1 MTNTEMILE
10 FKLTLDKVDSSSYP
24 DFADEE
30 IYFFLNE
37 SQDRII
43 KTRYS
48 RNNLYKS
55 GFEEI
60 QKRID
65 DLSNIVVT
73 NYAAVTSVSTETNT
87 YKIDISTLY
96 TDEAHTTPSTE
107 SYMFYLRS
115 RPRVVKTGCTSKYIN
130 KVKLVQHDDLAYI
143 LEDPFNKPILLE
155 PVIYFERG
163 DIYLVTDGTFTI
175 DKCKLTYIKRPAK
188 IDEDTDCELAE
199 YLHKEIVQMAV
210 NIALESI
217 ESPRQQTQGNQL
229 NTIE

>member
-24 DFADEE
+24 DFESEE

-37 SQDRII
+37 AQERLV

-48 RNNLYKS
+48 RNNIYKA

-73 NYAAVTSVSTETNT
+73 NYASVTSVSTESNT
-87 YKIDISTLY
+87 FRIDKDSLF
-96 TDEAHTTPSTE
+96 TDETQVTPSTE
-107 SYMFYLRS
+107 TYMFYLRG

-130 KVKLVQHDDLAYI
+130 KAKLVQQDDLAYM
-143 LEDPFNKPILLE
+143 LEDPFNKPTLLE
-155 PVIYFERG
+155 PIFYFERG
-163 DIYLVTDGTFTI
+163 DIYVVTDGSFTI
-175 DKCKLTYIKRPAK
+175 DKCKLTYIKKPVL
-188 IDEDTDCELAE
+188 ISDSTNCELAE
-199 YLHKEIVQMAV
+199 HLHKEIVQLAV
-210 NIALESI
+210 NIALETI

-229 NTIE
+229 NTTE

>member
-10 FKLTLDKVDSSSYP
+10 FKLTFDKVDSSSYP
-24 DFADEE
+24 GFEAEE

-37 SQDRII
+37 AQERLV
-43 KTRYS
+43 KNRYG

-60 QKRID
+60 QKRTD

-87 YKIDISTLY
+87 FKIDISSLY
-96 TDEAHTTPSTE
+96 TDEAHVTPSTE
-107 SYMFYLRS
+107 TYMFYLRG
-115 RPRVVKTGCTSKYIN
+115 RPRVVKSGCVSKYIN
-130 KVKLVQHDDLAYI
+130 KTKLVQQDDLPYM
-143 LEDPFNKPILLE
+143 LEDPYNKPTLLE
-155 PVIYFERG
+155 PIIYFERG
-163 DIYLVTDGTFTI
+163 DIYLVTDGTFTV
-175 DKCKLTYIKRPAK
+175 DKCKLTYIKRPAI
-188 IDEDTDCELAE
+188 IDDVTNCELAE
-199 YLHKEIVQMAV
+199 HLHKEIVQLAV
-210 NIALESI
+210 NVALESI